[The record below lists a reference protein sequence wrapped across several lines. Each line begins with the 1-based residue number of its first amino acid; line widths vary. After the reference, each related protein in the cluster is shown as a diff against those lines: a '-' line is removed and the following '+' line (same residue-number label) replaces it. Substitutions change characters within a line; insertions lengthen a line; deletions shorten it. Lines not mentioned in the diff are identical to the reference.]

1 MYRKKVATATLRG
14 SREGKTYL
22 VLEGEVLEL
31 LLLLFLQQ
39 LQFAQLLLAEIML
52 VVEAL
57 VLLITVDHL

>member
-39 LQFAQLLLAEIML
+39 LQLA
-52 VVEAL
+52 
-57 VLLITVDHL
+57 